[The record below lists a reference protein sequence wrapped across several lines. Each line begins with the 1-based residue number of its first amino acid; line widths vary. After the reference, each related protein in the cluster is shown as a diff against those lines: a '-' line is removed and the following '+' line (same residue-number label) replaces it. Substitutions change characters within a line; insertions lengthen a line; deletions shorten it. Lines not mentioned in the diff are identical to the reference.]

1 MPNNTENT
9 LASRINTI
17 KLLTGDFPDKATI
30 LDLKLSHL
38 LDIFLYRK
46 KENLVIFP
54 SLTECI
60 KDKAKDNEILLY
72 LFLNTLEKE
81 HAKADSLEILGSESK
96 GEIEQQI
103 NGFSSSELPEPSFY
117 KGWGFRFSKTDIS
130 EQDGKLHITIDDIF
144 DGSKLTEYDIKKG
157 NTIIIENP
165 EAFKTDGNFDIGKIA
180 QHIRMQESLTAIKS
194 DREEVEIKQGEKKY
208 FYQDEKNSKF
218 MAFSIKEG
226 ISIEEAK
233 KQEEA
238 ILSAHNRVKQKL
250 QDIKPANT
258 PSEAELAVFSR
269 ERTTELTGSSTV
281 ISI

>member
-17 KLLTGDFPDKATI
+17 KLLTEDFPDKATI

-38 LDIFLYRK
+38 LDIFSYRGK
-46 KENLVIFP
+46 KDLVIFP

-60 KDKAKDNEILLY
+60 EEKAKDNEILLY
-72 LFLNTLEKE
+72 LFLNTLKKE
-81 HAKADSLEILGSESK
+81 NAKADLVEILWNESQNK
-96 GEIEQQI
+96 IEQQI
-103 NGFSSSELPEPSFY
+103 NNFSTSELPEPSFY
-117 KGWGFRFSKTDIS
+117 KGWGFRFSKTGIS
-130 EQDGKLHITIDDIF
+130 EQDGKLHITIGDIF

-157 NTIIIENP
+157 NTIIIKNP

-194 DREEVEIKQGEKKY
+194 DRGEVEIKQSEKKY
-208 FYQDEKNSKF
+208 FYQDKENNKF

-226 ISIEEAK
+226 ISIEEEK
-233 KQEEA
+233 KQEDD
-238 ILSAHNRVKQKL
+238 ILAAHERVKHKL
-250 QDIKPANT
+250 QDIKPDNT
-258 PSEAELAVFSR
+258 PSEAELAVFSI
-269 ERTTELTGSSTV
+269 ERATESTGSSTV